1 MGNLVL
7 PEHLGPDKVGRGAG
21 WRKTNVG
28 LACSMAL
35 ADLAQRRNIA
45 PGELMGGMVEALI
58 SFIQASTAPS
68 EWREAGHHVAE
79 QIERRMVPR

>member
-1 MGNLVL
+1 MSLIL
-7 PEHLGPDKVGRGAG
+7 PDHLGTDSTEPGE

-28 LACSMAL
+28 LAVTMAL
-35 ADLAQRRNIA
+35 HDLATRRSIE
-45 PGELMGGMVEALI
+45 PGELLGGMVESLI

-68 EWREAGHHVAE
+68 SWRDAGHAVAE